1 MPDALKKQSNAVLKT
16 RTHCALRTSIQKPE
30 AICAHP
36 HAQTEAA
43 VKAAER
49 AIKISGLVDSSRR
62 VGACRRTAM

>member
-1 MPDALKKQSNAVLKT
+1 M
-16 RTHCALRTSIQKPE
+16 PE
-30 AICAHP
+30 AICGHP

-43 VKAAER
+43 IKAAER